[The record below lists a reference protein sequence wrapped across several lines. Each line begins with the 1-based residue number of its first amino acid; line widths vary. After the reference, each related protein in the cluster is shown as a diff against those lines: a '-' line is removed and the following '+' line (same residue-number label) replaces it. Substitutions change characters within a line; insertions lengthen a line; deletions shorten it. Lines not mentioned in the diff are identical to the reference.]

1 MKKRIIYLIIILTST
16 CCSTEL
22 SKDQYCLLMNAY
34 KEKNF
39 FKLDKLMSTI
49 EFSKN
54 NPDLILYKA
63 TLDNVFNK
71 PEESNQLISIL
82 LDQKPKYF
90 NDTIVKELYFMRS
103 QNAYML
109 QDYKS
114 AYFNDS
120 IIVNHYRNV
129 CDSSE
134 IEMRQFDI
142 SILRSIMD
150 VPKMEINIPDNSMIP
165 ISRDIAGLQNVSVTL
180 QNDSLDFAFDT
191 GAEFSVIVESLA
203 RKYDV
208 KIFEDKV
215 RVGTATSKIVE
226 GHMGLSDIKLGNI
239 ELKNVVFLVL
249 SDSLLTFNNGLYVI
263 KGIIGFPVIYAFK
276 EFTIKDDEVL
286 LISHKNQKSIDKNFA
301 IYGQSI
307 RIRVIVN
314 NNTLPFLF
322 DSGNTGTYL
331 SYSFFA
337 RYKNEIIGKC
347 KKEILEIGGAGG
359 MVKTE
364 AYIIDSIAI
373 SAGNSILTM
382 HSIEIYPEEFM
393 SYDKFVY
400 GNFGQDYINKFS
412 EMNMDF
418 TTMNI
423 SFIDKKNR

>member
-1 MKKRIIYLIIILTST
+1 MKKKIIYLILILIST

-22 SKDQYCLLMNAY
+22 SKDQSCLLMNAY

-49 EFSKN
+49 EFNKN
-54 NPDLILYKA
+54 NPNLILYKA

-71 PEESNQLISIL
+71 PEESNQLINIL

-120 IIVNHYRNV
+120 IIVNQYSNV

-134 IEMRQFDI
+134 IEMRQFSI

-150 VPKMEINIPDNSMIP
+150 VPKMDINIPENSMIP
-165 ISRDIAGLQNVSVTL
+165 ISRDIAGLQNVSVTI
-180 QNDSLDFAFDT
+180 QNDSLNFAFDT

-203 RKYDV
+203 RKHGV

-215 RVGTATSKIVE
+215 RVGTATNKIVE

-239 ELKNVVFLVL
+239 EVKNVVFLVL

-276 EFTIKDDEVL
+276 EFTIKDEEVL
-286 LISHKNQKSIDKNFA
+286 IISQKNQKSIDRNFA

-307 RIRVIVN
+307 RIRVIAN
-314 NNTLPFLF
+314 NDTLPFLF
-322 DSGNTGTYL
+322 DSGNTSTKL
-331 SYSFFA
+331 FSSFFA
-337 RYKNEIIGKC
+337 RYKNEIIDKC
-347 KKEILEIGGAGG
+347 KKENVETEGAGG

-364 AYIIDSIAI
+364 AFILDSIAI
-373 SAGNSILTM
+373 SAGNSTLTM
-382 HSIEIYPEEFM
+382 HSVRIYPDEFM
-393 SYDKFVY
+393 SYDKYVY

-412 EMNMDF
+412 EMNMNF
-418 TTMNI
+418 VTMNI
-423 SFIDKKNR
+423 SFIDKKNK

>member
-1 MKKRIIYLIIILTST
+1 MKKKIIYLILTLIST

-54 NPDLILYKA
+54 NQSLILFKA

-71 PEESNQLISIL
+71 PEESNQLINIL

-120 IIVNHYRNV
+120 IIVNQYRNV

-142 SILRSIMD
+142 SILRSIID
-150 VPKMEINIPDNSMIP
+150 VPKMEINISENSMIP
-165 ISRDIAGLQNVSVTL
+165 IRRDIAGLQNVSVTIK
-180 QNDSLDFAFDT
+180 NDSLDFAFDT

-203 RKYDV
+203 RKYGV

-276 EFTIKDDEVL
+276 EFTIKDDEVFL
-286 LISHKNQKSIDKNFA
+286 VSHKNQKSIDRNFA

-307 RIRVIVN
+307 RIRVIAN
-314 NNTLPFLF
+314 NDTLPFLF
-322 DSGNTGTYL
+322 DSGNTSTNL
-331 SYSFFA
+331 SSSFFA

-347 KKEILEIGGAGG
+347 KKENVETGGAGG

-364 AYIIDSIAI
+364 AFIFDSIAI

-382 HSIEIYPEEFM
+382 HSIKIYPEESM

-400 GNFGQDYINKFS
+400 GSFGQDYINKFS
-412 EMNMDF
+412 EMNMNF

-423 SFIDKKNR
+423 SFTGKKNR